1 MHRRPGGKADGKDQ
15 QVLIDGNE
23 EKVEQGPGKVA
34 FEDGAGVDYG
44 PAVVFFAFPEAEA
57 VGAFSSKVD
66 CKADAPGGDYKGV
79 DYQKACH
86 SAFCGN
92 YPGVGNWED
101 APQFIHL

>member
-15 QVLIDGNE
+15 QVLIDRD
-23 EKVEQGPGKVA
+23 EKEVEQAPGEVA
-34 FEDGAGVDYG
+34 FEDGAGVNDG

-57 VGAFSSKVD
+57 VGAFACKVD
-66 CKADAPGGDYKGV
+66 CQADAPGGDYEGV

-86 SAFCGN
+86 AAFYGN

-101 APQFIHL
+101 APKLIHL